1 MCRCSHAGLG
11 CGGCLVSI
19 VSAVLVYRESNADNQ
34 LLVLTIISA
43 AMSLAVAIAVSV
55 FIAEA

>member
-1 MCRCSHAGLG
+1 MLAWVAVDV
-11 CGGCLVSI
+11 LVSI